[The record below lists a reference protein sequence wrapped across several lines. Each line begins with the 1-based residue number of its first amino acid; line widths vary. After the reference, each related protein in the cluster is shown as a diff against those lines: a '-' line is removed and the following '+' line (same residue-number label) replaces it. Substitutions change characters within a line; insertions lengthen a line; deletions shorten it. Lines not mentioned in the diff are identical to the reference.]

1 MDLTRPVSGREL
13 ARLTGQS
20 EGAVR
25 KAKNRG
31 SILKGLTAD
40 GKFIPSIASNE
51 WGKPILK
58 EFLSSENINE
68 VFGKAMDKLKNAAAI
83 EKKINSVKKPIP
95 KRTTTNKTSFE
106 QGGYGIIKKQ
116 KKDPETIEDFVNEI
130 MHEKLPMAGADDL
143 TDETVSEDLSDFIDK
158 PEAERITS
166 VLKAKILQ
174 ITYAEKKGELVS
186 IDKVNSVLYGYGQEI
201 RNAFESVPDRIIDR
215 ILAVAEKRHE
225 ARKILVDEIHD
236 VLQLLADINTRELK

>member
-1 MDLTRPVSGREL
+1 MDLTKPVSGREL

-40 GKFIPSIASNE
+40 GKFIPSIASDE

-58 EFLSSENINE
+58 EFLTDAEIVTE
-68 VFGKAMDKLKNAAAI
+68 F
-83 EKKINSVKKPIP
+83 KKITAPKKTPSVKPIP
-95 KRTTTNKTSFE
+95 AP
-106 QGGYGIIKKQ
+106 KKQ
-116 KKDPETIEDFVNEI
+116 KKEAETIEEFVEEI
-130 MHEKLPMAGADDL
+130 MHERLPNFDADDL
-143 TDETVSEDLSDFIDK
+143 NDETVSADLDGYIDK
-158 PEAERITS
+158 PEAERITAI
-166 VLKAKILQ
+166 LKAKILQ
-174 ITYAEKKGELVS
+174 IAYRERQGQLVP
-186 IDKVNSVLYGYGQEI
+186 IDKVNSVLFGYGQEI

-236 VLQLLADINTRELK
+236 TLELLADINSRELK

>member
-31 SILKGLTAD
+31 SILNGLTAD

-58 EFLSSENINE
+58 EFLTDTEIVTE
-68 VFGKAMDKLKNAAAI
+68 F
-83 EKKINSVKKPIP
+83 KKITATKKPASVKPIP
-95 KRTTTNKTSFE
+95 ATKK
-106 QGGYGIIKKQ
+106 IKKEA
-116 KKDPETIEDFVNEI
+116 ETIEEFVEEI
-130 MHEKLPMAGADDL
+130 MHEKLPNADADDL
-143 TDETVSEDLSDFIDK
+143 DDETVSEELDDRIQK
-158 PEAERITS
+158 PEAERVTA

-174 ITYAEKKGELVS
+174 ITYKEKQGQLVP
-186 IDKVNSVLYGYGQEI
+186 IDKVNSVLFGYGQEI

-225 ARKILVDEIHD
+225 ARKILVDEIHST
-236 VLQLLADINTRELK
+236 LELLADINTRDLK

>member
-1 MDLTRPVSGREL
+1 MDLTKPVSGREL

-40 GKFIPSIASNE
+40 GKFIPAIASNE

-58 EFLSSENINE
+58 EFLSNTEIVTE
-68 VFGKAMDKLKNAAAI
+68 F
-83 EKKINSVKKPIP
+83 KKITAPKKTASVKPIP
-95 KRTTTNKTSFE
+95 TPKKT
-106 QGGYGIIKKQ
+106 KKE
-116 KKDPETIEDFVNEI
+116 PETIEEFVDEI
-130 MHEKLPMAGADDL
+130 MHEKLPSADADDL
-143 TDETVSEDLSDFIDK
+143 DDETVSEELDDRIQK
-158 PEAERITS
+158 PEAERVTA

-174 ITYAEKKGELVS
+174 ITYKEKQGQLVP
-186 IDKVNSVLYGYGQEI
+186 IDKVNSVLFGYGQEI

-236 VLQLLADINTRELK
+236 TLELLADINSRELK

>member
-1 MDLTRPVSGREL
+1 MDLTKPVSGREL

-31 SILKGLTAD
+31 SILNGLTAN

-58 EFLSSENINE
+58 EFLSESVE
-68 VFGKAMDKLKNAAAI
+68 VKKLVV
-83 EKKINSVKKPIP
+83 KKTPSVKPIRAPKKP
-95 KRTTTNKTSFE
+95 
-106 QGGYGIIKKQ
+106 KKEA
-116 KKDPETIEDFVNEI
+116 ETIEEFVEEI
-130 MHEKLPMAGADDL
+130 MHEKLPSADADDL
-143 TDETVSEDLSDFIDK
+143 DDETVSADLDGYIDK
-158 PEAERITS
+158 PEAERVTA

-174 ITYAEKKGELVS
+174 ITYKEKQGQLVP
-186 IDKVNSVLYGYGQEI
+186 IDKVNSVLFGYGQEI

-236 VLQLLADINTRELK
+236 TLELLADINSRELK

>member
-1 MDLTRPVSGREL
+1 MDLTKPVSGREL

-51 WGKPILK
+51 WGKPILQ
-58 EFLSSENINE
+58 EFLSSEKIKK
-68 VFGKAMDKLKNAAAI
+68 VFDKSMRVLKNAAAV
-83 EKKINSVKKPIP
+83 EKKIHPA
-95 KRTTTNKTSFE
+95 KTVVA
-106 QGGYGIIKKQ
+106 KKQ
-116 KKDPETIEDFVNEI
+116 KKEPETIEEFVEEI

-143 TDETVSEDLSDFIDK
+143 TDETVSEELSDYIDK

-174 ITYAEKKGELVS
+174 ITYKEKQGQLVP
-186 IDKVNSVLYGYGQEI
+186 IDKVNSVLFGYGQEI

-225 ARKILVDEIHD
+225 ARKILVDEIHST
-236 VLQLLADINTRELK
+236 LELLADINTRELK

>member
-1 MDLTRPVSGREL
+1 MDLTKPVSGREL

-58 EFLSSENINE
+58 EFFSDSVEAKKP
-68 VFGKAMDKLKNAAAI
+68 VVKKLDSVKTKVPKK
-83 EKKINSVKKPIP
+83 EKK
-95 KRTTTNKTSFE
+95 E
-106 QGGYGIIKKQ
+106 A
-116 KKDPETIEDFVNEI
+116 ETIEEFVNEI
-130 MHEKLPMAGADDL
+130 MHEKLPSAEADDL
-143 TDETVSEDLSDFIDK
+143 DDETVSEELDDRIQK
-158 PEAERITS
+158 PEAERVTA

-174 ITYAEKKGELVS
+174 ITYKEKQGQLVP
-186 IDKVNSVLYGYGQEI
+186 IDKVNSVLFGYGQEI

-236 VLQLLADINTRELK
+236 TLELLADINTRELK

>member
-1 MDLTRPVSGREL
+1 MDLNKPVSGREL

-58 EFLSSENINE
+58 EFLSEH
-68 VFGKAMDKLKNAAAI
+68 I
-83 EKKINSVKKPIP
+83 EIKKPVVKKPASVKPIP
-95 KRTTTNKTSFE
+95 VP
-106 QGGYGIIKKQ
+106 KKP
-116 KKDPETIEDFVNEI
+116 KKEAETIEEFVEEI
-130 MHEKLPMAGADDL
+130 MHEKLPSADADDL
-143 TDETVSEDLSDFIDK
+143 ADETVSADLDGYIDK
-158 PEAERITS
+158 PEAERVTA

-174 ITYAEKKGELVS
+174 IAYKEKQGQLVP
-186 IDKVNSVLYGYGQEI
+186 IDKVNSVLFGYGQEI
-201 RNAFESVPDRIIDR
+201 RNAFESIPDRIIDR

-225 ARKILVDEIHD
+225 ARKILVDEIHNT
-236 VLQLLADINTRELK
+236 LELLSDINSRELK

>member
-1 MDLTRPVSGREL
+1 MYKSISYSHF
-13 ARLTGQS
+13 ARLTGTS

-25 KAKNRG
+25 KAIVRG
-31 SILKGLTAD
+31 SISNGVNLSLKKIDAY
-40 GKFIPSIASNE
+40 IASNE

-58 EFLSSENINE
+58 EFLETE
-68 VFGKAMDKLKNAAAI
+68 TKPV
-83 EKKINSVKKPIP
+83 ETKKPIP
-95 KRTTTNKTSFE
+95 KRTTTKKTSFE

-143 TDETVSEDLSDFIDK
+143 TDETVSEELDDKIQK

-174 ITYAEKKGELVS
+174 ITYAEKKGELVP

-236 VLQLLADINTRELK
+236 VLKLLADINTRELK

>member
-1 MDLTRPVSGREL
+1 MDLNKPVSGREL

-31 SILKGLTAD
+31 SILKGLTSD
-40 GKFIPSIASNE
+40 GKYFPLIASNE

-58 EFLSSENINE
+58 EFLTDAEIVTE
-68 VFGKAMDKLKNAAAI
+68 F
-83 EKKINSVKKPIP
+83 KKITASKKSVSVK
-95 KRTTTNKTSFE
+95 TTVP
-106 QGGYGIIKKQ
+106 KKQ
-116 KKDPETIEDFVNEI
+116 KKEAETIEEVVEEI
-130 MHEKLPMAGADDL
+130 MHERLPTAEADDL
-143 TDETVSEDLSDFIDK
+143 TDETVSEELDDRIQK
-158 PEAERITS
+158 PEAERVTA

-174 ITYAEKKGELVS
+174 ITYKEKQGQLVP
-186 IDKVNSVLYGYGQEI
+186 IDKVNSVLFGYGQEI

-225 ARKILVDEIHD
+225 ARKILVDEIHNT
-236 VLQLLADINTRELK
+236 LELLADINSRELK

>member
-1 MDLTRPVSGREL
+1 MDLNLPVSGREL

-31 SILKGLTAD
+31 SILKGLTDD

-51 WGKPILK
+51 WGKPILQ
-58 EFLSSENINE
+58 EFLGTETKP
-68 VFGKAMDKLKNAAAI
+68 V
-83 EKKINSVKKPIP
+83 KIKKPIP

-106 QGGYGIIKKQ
+106 QGGYGVVKKQ
-116 KKDPETIEDFVNEI
+116 KKDSETIEDFVNEI
-130 MHEKLPMAGADDL
+130 MHEKLPMARADDL
-143 TDETVSEDLSDFIDK
+143 TDETVSEELDDKIQK

-174 ITYAEKKGELVS
+174 ITYAEKKGELVP

>member
-1 MDLTRPVSGREL
+1 MDLNLPVSGREL

-31 SILKGLTAD
+31 SILKGLTTD

-58 EFLSSENINE
+58 EFLSESVE
-68 VFGKAMDKLKNAAAI
+68 
-83 EKKINSVKKPIP
+83 VKKPVV
-95 KRTTTNKTSFE
+95 
-106 QGGYGIIKKQ
+106 KKQ
-116 KKDPETIEDFVNEI
+116 ASVKPIPVPKKPKKEAETIEEFVDEI
-130 MHEKLPMAGADDL
+130 MHEKLPSADADDL
-143 TDETVSEDLSDFIDK
+143 DDETVSEELDDKIQK
-158 PEAERITS
+158 PEAERVTA

-174 ITYAEKKGELVS
+174 ITYKEKQGQLVP
-186 IDKVNSVLYGYGQEI
+186 IDKVNSVLFGYGQEI

-236 VLQLLADINTRELK
+236 TLELLSDINSRELK

>member
-1 MDLTRPVSGREL
+1 MDLNLPVSGREL

-51 WGKPILK
+51 WGKPILQ
-58 EFLSSENINE
+58 EFLSSKNIKE
-68 VFGKAMDKLKNAAAI
+68 VFDESMRVLKNAAAV
-83 EKKINSVKKPIP
+83 EKKIHPA
-95 KRTTTNKTSFE
+95 KTVVA
-106 QGGYGIIKKQ
+106 KKQ
-116 KKDPETIEDFVNEI
+116 KKEPETIDEFVDEI

-143 TDETVSEDLSDFIDK
+143 TDETVSEELSDYIDK

-174 ITYAEKKGELVS
+174 ITYKEKQGQLVP
-186 IDKVNSVLYGYGQEI
+186 IDKVNSVLFGYGQEI

-225 ARKILVDEIHD
+225 ARKILVDEIHST
-236 VLQLLADINTRELK
+236 LELLADINTRELK

>member
-1 MDLTRPVSGREL
+1 MDLNKPVSGREL

-31 SILKGLTAD
+31 SILNGLTAD
-40 GKFIPSIASNE
+40 GKFIPAIASNE

-58 EFLSSENINE
+58 EFLSESVE
-68 VFGKAMDKLKNAAAI
+68 
-83 EKKINSVKKPIP
+83 VKKPAVKAIK
-95 KRTTTNKTSFE
+95 KRVTTDKTSYE
-106 QGGYGIIKKQ
+106 HHGYNPFKKQ
-116 KKDPETIEDFVNEI
+116 KKEAETIEEFVEEI
-130 MHEKLPMAGADDL
+130 MHEKLPSAKADDL
-143 TDETVSEDLSDFIDK
+143 DDETVSADFDGYIDK
-158 PEAERITS
+158 PEAERVTA

-174 ITYAEKKGELVS
+174 ITYKEKQGQLVP
-186 IDKVNSVLYGYGQEI
+186 IDKVNSVLFGYGQEI

-225 ARKILVDEIHD
+225 ARKILVDEIHST
-236 VLQLLADINTRELK
+236 LELLADINTRDLK

>member
-1 MDLTRPVSGREL
+1 MDLTKPVSGREL

-51 WGKPILK
+51 WGKPILQ
-58 EFLSSENINE
+58 EFLSPENIKE
-68 VFGKAMDKLKNAAAI
+68 VFDKSMRVLKISAAI
-83 EKKINSVKKPIP
+83 EKKTPSVKTVP
-95 KRTTTNKTSFE
+95 
-106 QGGYGIIKKQ
+106 KKQ
-116 KKDPETIEDFVNEI
+116 KKEAETIEEVVEEI
-130 MHEKLPMAGADDL
+130 MHEKLPTAEADDL
-143 TDETVSEDLSDFIDK
+143 DDETVSEELDDRIQK
-158 PEAERITS
+158 PEAERVTA

-174 ITYAEKKGELVS
+174 ITYKEKQGQLVP
-186 IDKVNSVLYGYGQEI
+186 IDKVNSVLFGYGQEI

-225 ARKILVDEIHD
+225 ARKILVDEIHST
-236 VLQLLADINTRELK
+236 LELLADINTRDLK

>member
-1 MDLTRPVSGREL
+1 MQYAVILTGAHFIIMDLTKPVSGREL

-58 EFLSSENINE
+58 EFLGTEAKPVKI
-68 VFGKAMDKLKNAAAI
+68 KKLT
-83 EKKINSVKKPIP
+83 SVKPIP
-95 KRTTTNKTSFE
+95 APR
-106 QGGYGIIKKQ
+106 KQ

-158 PEAERITS
+158 PEAERVTS

-174 ITYAEKKGELVS
+174 ITYAEKKGELVP

>member
-1 MDLTRPVSGREL
+1 MDLTKPVSGREL

-31 SILKGLTAD
+31 SILKGLTTD

-58 EFLSSENINE
+58 EFLSESVE
-68 VFGKAMDKLKNAAAI
+68 
-83 EKKINSVKKPIP
+83 VKKPVVKKRASVKPIP
-95 KRTTTNKTSFE
+95 VP
-106 QGGYGIIKKQ
+106 KKS
-116 KKDPETIEDFVNEI
+116 KKEAETIEEFVDEI
-130 MHEKLPMAGADDL
+130 MHEKLPSADADDL
-143 TDETVSEDLSDFIDK
+143 DDETVSEELDDRIQK
-158 PEAERITS
+158 PEAERVTA

-174 ITYAEKKGELVS
+174 ITYKEKQGQLVP
-186 IDKVNSVLYGYGQEI
+186 IDKVNSVLFGYGQEI

-236 VLQLLADINTRELK
+236 TLELLADINSRELK